1 MKRTGESEVRIVLL
15 GKSGVG
21 KSATGNT
28 ILGRREF
35 ESRLQARTTTVA
47 SQRRHGKW
55 KDLAVSVVDTADVC
69 DPKVPSEE
77 LEPRVRHSIALA
89 RPGPHAI
96 LFVTQLGQFTPE
108 DQAAAE
114 QLQEMFGAEAVRHA
128 IVLFTHKEDLGGI
141 SLQEYVNRSQNEAL
155 LGLIGK
161 CGNRLC
167 AFDNNALEEDQEEQV
182 SDLMEMVLSM
192 IRENRRLHGNKR
204 PYLES
209 SMMEE
214 ASGSFIE
221 ERRRAEERE
230 RGALERFSRR
240 TALAVVALGACL
252 ACLYGLIYLTSNRD

>member
-69 DPKVPSEE
+69 NPKVPSEE
-77 LEPRVRHSIALA
+77 LEPRVRHTIALT
-89 RPGPHAI
+89 RPGPHAL
-96 LFVTQLGQFTPE
+96 LFVTQAGHFTPE
-108 DQAAAE
+108 DEAAAD
-114 QLQEMFGAEAVRHA
+114 QLQEMFGAEAIQHT

-141 SLQEYVNRSQNEAL
+141 SLQEHVNRSHNGAL
-155 LGLIGK
+155 LGLIQK
-161 CGNRLC
+161 CGNRVC

-182 SDLMEMVLSM
+182 SELMEMVLNM
-192 IRENRRLHGNKR
+192 IRENRRLYGNKR

-209 SMMEE
+209 SIMEE
-214 ASGSFIE
+214 ASGSFVA

-230 RGALERFSRR
+230 RGALERFSCR
-240 TALAVVALGACL
+240 TGFAVLALGACL
-252 ACLYGLIYLTSNRD
+252 AFLYCLSYLISNRD